1 MTKMKDAKVISSELV
16 VDSFKKVVKER
27 IQFTE
32 NDVQDWIYL
41 DSPKSIMV
49 IALTTDKQI
58 VLVNLY
64 RHNLRQDVC
73 ELPAGG
79 PEHDNETT
87 IEAARRELLEET
99 GYTADT
105 LIDLGSYY
113 VLPSE
118 TNRRVSYYLA
128 VDAYKEGEPQLDDLI
143 EKYFDMS
150 ITVLPF
156 EDILSIKGAS
166 EHTITGLESL
176 FGIRL
181 AKEYLDVTLS

>member
-1 MTKMKDAKVISSELV
+1 MKDAKVIDSKLI

-27 IQFTE
+27 VQFTKD
-32 NDVQDWIYL
+32 DVQDWIYL

-49 IALTTDKQI
+49 VALTSDMHI

-73 ELPAGG
+73 ELPAGNA
-79 PEHDNETT
+79 EHDGELPV
-87 IEAARRELLEET
+87 EAAKRELLEET
-99 GYTADT
+99 GYTSEKF
-105 LIDLGSYY
+105 IDLGSYY

-128 VDAYKEGEPQLDDLI
+128 LNVIQKNTPKLDDLI

-150 ITVLPF
+150 ITTAAFKDVATLT
-156 EDILSIKGAS
+156 DAV
-166 EHTITGLESL
+166 HHNITGLESL
-176 FGIRL
+176 FGIQL
-181 AKEYLDVTLS
+181 AKEHLEQHKVDS

>member
-1 MTKMKDAKVISSELV
+1 MTKMKDAKVISSELI

-32 NDVQDWIYL
+32 DDVQGWIYL

-49 IALTTDKQI
+49 VALTSNRDL

-64 RHNLRQDVC
+64 RHNLKQDVC

-79 PEHDNETT
+79 AEHDGETS
-87 IEAARRELLEET
+87 IEAAKRELLEET
-99 GYTADT
+99 GYASDNF
-105 LIDLGSYY
+105 IDLGSYY

-118 TNRRVSYYLA
+118 TNRRVFYYLA
-128 VDAYKEGEPQLDDLI
+128 LDVRQKHEPKLDDLI

-150 ITVLPF
+150 ISTTPF
-156 EDILSIKGAS
+156 ENVTSIKGAS
-166 EHTITGLESL
+166 EHNITGLESL

-181 AKEYLDVTLS
+181 AKEFIQAK